1 MRILIV
7 GFSREFIQLIT
18 ELIKS
23 GMDIVV
29 VDGDSSRVEAL
40 RRELD
45 IATFVGDLLDLDLY
59 KEIGMQRA
67 DIVIATHTNDLINM
81 VVCSYAKHLG
91 VPRVIA
97 VVNDDKIAS
106 VLKELNL
113 ATEIVIK
120 PSELSTILKER
131 LYNIKKID
139 IAQNQSLVFLDSI
152 LHMNLID
159 KSIEDITKNDS
170 TVIFIIDKENKII
183 YPNKEYRIQR
193 GDKIFVLTSPSN
205 IQHII
210 SL

>member
-1 MRILIV
+1 MKILIV

-18 ELIKS
+18 ELIES
-23 GMDIVV
+23 GMDVVV

-40 RRELD
+40 RREID

-120 PSELSTILKER
+120 PSELSSILKER

-139 IAQNQSLVFLDSI
+139 IAQNQSLVFLDSM
-152 LHMNLID
+152 LHMNLVD
-159 KSIEDITKNDS
+159 KSIEDITKNES
-170 TVIFIIDKENKII
+170 TVIFIIDKENKVI

-193 GDKIFVLTSPSN
+193 GDKIFILTSPSN
-205 IQHII
+205 IQNII

>member
-1 MRILIV
+1 MKILIV

-23 GMDIVV
+23 GMDVVV

-91 VPRVIA
+91 VPRIIA

-120 PSELSTILKER
+120 PSELSAILKER

-159 KSIEDITKNDS
+159 KSIEDLTKNES

-193 GDKIFVLTSPSN
+193 GDKIFILTSPSN

>member
-1 MRILIV
+1 
-7 GFSREFIQLIT
+7 
-18 ELIKS
+18 
-23 GMDIVV
+23 MDVVV

>member
-23 GMDIVV
+23 GMDVVV

>member
-23 GMDIVV
+23 GMDVVV

-97 VVNDDKIAS
+97 VVNDVKIAS